1 MKGARKNVPFAI
13 PQQVAAGHEPSFLK
27 AENRSIDVNCRSL
40 TSRDDASYSPFKG
53 HSVQR
58 CSLGGR
64 GNSCAVYELMRSTL
78 ARLLKREWVV
88 TSTTSL
94 E

>member
-40 TSRDDASYSPFKG
+40 TSRDDASHG
-53 HSVQR
+53 VIR
-58 CSLGGR
+58 
-64 GNSCAVYELMRSTL
+64 
-78 ARLLKREWVV
+78 RLRDILSNGVH
-88 TSTTSL
+88 
-94 E
+94 